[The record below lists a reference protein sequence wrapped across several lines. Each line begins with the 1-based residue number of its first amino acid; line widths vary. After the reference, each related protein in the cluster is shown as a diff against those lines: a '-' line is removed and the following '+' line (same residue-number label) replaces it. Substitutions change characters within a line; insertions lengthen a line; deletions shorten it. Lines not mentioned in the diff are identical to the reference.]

1 MEPDAQILSRAKRQ
15 AYRFLAYRSQTSHEL
30 RDRLRRKGYTA
41 AVVEKV
47 LRELEAEGYVDDRK
61 FALEW
66 ARYRLQSKPLGR
78 RRLAW
83 ELQRRGLPSES
94 VAEVLREVYSEFDEA
109 TLAERAMLTRL
120 TSKDMLRS
128 VRERQRCIRYLAGL
142 GFEAETIAA
151 VLGEIRSSILPL
163 DLISNDETG

>member
-1 MEPDAQILSRAKRQ
+1 MEQDAQTFHYAKQQ
-15 AYRFLAYRSQTSHEL
+15 AYRFLAYRSQTSSEL
-30 RDRLRRKGYTA
+30 RDRLHRKGYTA
-41 AVVEKV
+41 GVIEKV

-78 RRLAW
+78 RRLVW

-94 VAEVLREVYSEFDEA
+94 VGEVLREVYAEFDEA
-109 TLAERAMLTRL
+109 SLAEQAMLKRL

-142 GFEAETIAA
+142 GFEAETITT
-151 VLGEIRSSILPL
+151 VLKEISSSILPL
-163 DLISNDETG
+163 DDDI